1 MLARSCGRGY
11 VPGNEGSPRRMVQ
24 YMLLLVACVGS
35 MRQPR
40 NSTWALESS
49 TTPPAPRRAGARG
62 ARRPTAWTDEEVAER
77 MNDIMASMDASGK
90 GDIFREG
97 HPWHMKG
104 YVSHISIG
112 QATPDPVVYTL
123 DGKAGPLSASIGD
136 KPTVLN
142 LGSYT

>member
-1 MLARSCGRGY
+1 MHRQSGAARWLQMAEFG
-11 VPGNEGSPRRMVQ
+11 
-24 YMLLLVACVGS
+24 
-35 MRQPR
+35 
-40 NSTWALESS
+40 
-49 TTPPAPRRAGARG
+49 
-62 ARRPTAWTDEEVAER
+62 AWTDEEVAER

>member
-1 MLARSCGRGY
+1 MAEFG
-11 VPGNEGSPRRMVQ
+11 
-24 YMLLLVACVGS
+24 
-35 MRQPR
+35 
-40 NSTWALESS
+40 
-49 TTPPAPRRAGARG
+49 
-62 ARRPTAWTDEEVAER
+62 AWTDEEVAER

-90 GDIFREG
+90 GEIFREG

-123 DGKAGPLSASIGD
+123 DGKAFPLSASIGD